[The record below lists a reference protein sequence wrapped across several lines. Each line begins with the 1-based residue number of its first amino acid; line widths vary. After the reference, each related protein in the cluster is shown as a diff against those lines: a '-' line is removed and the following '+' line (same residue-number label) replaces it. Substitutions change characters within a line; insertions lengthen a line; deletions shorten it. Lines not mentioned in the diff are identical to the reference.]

1 MDKSKGQS
9 CQARRTR
16 EREVD
21 RGGAVGAKG
30 GPDEEGGGRVG
41 GHIWEGAH
49 PVYTPGYPAQTRLD
63 SVPHVLFIPSV
74 SIHTVLGF
82 ILYITMVV
90 HELL

>member
-1 MDKSKGQS
+1 M
-9 CQARRTR
+9 
-16 EREVD
+16 
-21 RGGAVGAKG
+21 GAKG
-30 GPDEEGGGRVG
+30 GPDEEGGGRGG

>member
-30 GPDEEGGGRVG
+30 GPDEERRREMGGAHLGGGTSCL
-41 GHIWEGAH
+41 H
-49 PVYTPGYPAQTRLD
+49 PQCYPAQTRLD
-63 SVPHVLFIPSV
+63 SVPHVLFIPS
-74 SIHTVLGF
+74 G
-82 ILYITMVV
+82 
-90 HELL
+90 

>member
-30 GPDEEGGGRVG
+30 GPDEERRR
-41 GHIWEGAH
+41 ERRGAH
-49 PVYTPGYPAQTRLD
+49 
-63 SVPHVLFIPSV
+63 
-74 SIHTVLGF
+74 LGGERGRK
-82 ILYITMVV
+82 T
-90 HELL
+90 

>member
-1 MDKSKGQS
+1 MNPKDRVAEQGVQGRGKLIEVVLWEPRGDRM
-9 CQARRTR
+9 RR
-16 EREVD
+16 EAGE
-21 RGGAVGAKG
+21 
-30 GPDEEGGGRVG
+30 G

-82 ILYITMVV
+82 ILYTTMVV